1 MAWHG
6 KRSVQGNGQFGNG
19 SARPNEAS
27 APGRRWQSPTADALS
42 AAGTR
47 NLSELRILLQWD
59 KCSCQTDRAGRQWKL
74 GEPEVRIER
83 LPVNRDIEPDRV
95 PDVEPRCCTTCKVGS
110 VR

>member
-6 KRSVQGNGQFGNG
+6 ERSVEGNGQFGIG

-47 NLSELRILLQWD
+47 NLSELRTLLQ
-59 KCSCQTDRAGRQWKL
+59 
-74 GEPEVRIER
+74 
-83 LPVNRDIEPDRV
+83 
-95 PDVEPRCCTTCKVGS
+95 
-110 VR
+110 